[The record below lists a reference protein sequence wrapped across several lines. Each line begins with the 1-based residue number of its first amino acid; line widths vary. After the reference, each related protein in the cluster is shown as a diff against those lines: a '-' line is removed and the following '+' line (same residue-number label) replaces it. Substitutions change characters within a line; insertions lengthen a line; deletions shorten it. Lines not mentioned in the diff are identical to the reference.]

1 MVKACIV
8 ALVAYVFF
16 LIYTDTFFWKSQG
29 VVVNRLDTALH
40 ITVLHHSFY
49 VGAIS
54 IWGGAGTTKRS
65 GVIARPDV
73 H

>member
-1 MVKACIV
+1 VGAPPQLPVPRTPCV
-8 ALVAYVFF
+8 NEPP
-16 LIYTDTFFWKSQG
+16 
-29 VVVNRLDTALH
+29 VNRPDTALH
-40 ITVLHHSFY
+40 IAVLHHSFY